1 MKVGREMKI
10 KLKEIS
16 RDDLKVGDTVGIAR
30 TVNCG
35 WLSTF
40 RHRKI
45 IPVKI
50 TKITPKRTK
59 IETDIYEEHGK
70 GEKFYEYDENARKEN
85 ELAEKFVLV
94 KDMEFELN
102 QFENKYGLKRM
113 DDEDILEMADYVEKI
128 MKILDRYRKE

>member
-1 MKVGREMKI
+1 MKI

-50 TKITPKRTK
+50 TRITPKRTK

-128 MKILDRYRKE
+128 MKILDKYRKE

>member
-1 MKVGREMKI
+1 MNI

-16 RDDLKVGDTVGIAR
+16 RDDLKVGGTVGIAR

-50 TKITPKRTK
+50 TRITPKRTK

-102 QFENKYGLKRM
+102 QFENKYELKWM
-113 DDEDILEMADYVEKI
+113 DDEDILEMADCIEKI
-128 MKILDRYRKE
+128 MKILDKYRKE

>member
-1 MKVGREMKI
+1 MKI

-50 TKITPKRTK
+50 TRITPKRTK

-70 GEKFYEYDENARKEN
+70 GEKFYEYDENDRKEN

-102 QFENKYGLKRM
+102 QFENKYGLKWM

-128 MKILDRYRKE
+128 MKILDKYRKE

>member
-1 MKVGREMKI
+1 MDI

-50 TKITPKRTK
+50 TRITPKRTK

-128 MKILDRYRKE
+128 MKILDKYRKE

>member
-1 MKVGREMKI
+1 MNI

-50 TKITPKRTK
+50 TRITPKRTK
-59 IETDIYEEHGK
+59 IETDIY
-70 GEKFYEYDENARKEN
+70 GEINRK
-85 ELAEKFVLV
+85 
-94 KDMEFELN
+94 
-102 QFENKYGLKRM
+102 
-113 DDEDILEMADYVEKI
+113 
-128 MKILDRYRKE
+128 RKKC

>member
-1 MKVGREMKI
+1 MNI

-30 TVNCG
+30 MVNCG

-50 TKITPKRTK
+50 TRITPKRTK

-128 MKILDRYRKE
+128 MKILGKYRKK

>member
-1 MKVGREMKI
+1 MDI

-50 TKITPKRTK
+50 TRITPKRTK

-85 ELAEKFVLV
+85 ELAEKFILV

-128 MKILDRYRKE
+128 MKILGKYRKK

>member
-1 MKVGREMKI
+1 MKI

-16 RDDLKVGDTVGIAR
+16 RADLKVGDTVGIAR

-50 TKITPKRTK
+50 TRITPKRTK

-128 MKILDRYRKE
+128 MKILGKYRKE

>member
-1 MKVGREMKI
+1 MKI

-50 TKITPKRTK
+50 TRITPKRTK
-59 IETDIYEEHGK
+59 IETDMYQEHGK
-70 GEKFYEYDENARKEN
+70 DEKFYEYDENARKEN

-94 KDMEFELN
+94 KDMEFKLN
-102 QFENKYGLKRM
+102 QFENKYGLKWM

-128 MKILDRYRKE
+128 MKILGKYRKE

>member
-1 MKVGREMKI
+1 MKI

-50 TKITPKRTK
+50 TRITPKRTK

-70 GEKFYEYDENARKEN
+70 GEKFYEYDENARREN

-102 QFENKYGLKRM
+102 QFENKYGLKWM

-128 MKILDRYRKE
+128 MKIFCKYRKE

>member
-1 MKVGREMKI
+1 MEI

-35 WLSTF
+35 WVSTF

-50 TKITPKRTK
+50 TRITPKRTK
-59 IETDIYEEHGK
+59 IETDMYQEHGK

-102 QFENKYGLKRM
+102 QFENKYGMKRM

-128 MKILDRYRKE
+128 MKILGKYRKE

>member
-1 MKVGREMKI
+1 MNI

-30 TVNCG
+30 MVNCG

-50 TKITPKRTK
+50 TRITPKRTK

-70 GEKFYEYDENARKEN
+70 DEKFYEYDENARKEN

-102 QFENKYGLKRM
+102 RFENKYGLKWM
-113 DDEDILEMADYVEKI
+113 DDEDILEMADYIEKI
-128 MKILDRYRKE
+128 IKILDKYRKE

>member
-1 MKVGREMKI
+1 MNI

-35 WLSTF
+35 WISTF

-50 TKITPKRTK
+50 TRITPKRTK

-128 MKILDRYRKE
+128 MKILDKYRKE

>member
-1 MKVGREMKI
+1 MNI

-45 IPVKI
+45 IPVRRI
-50 TKITPKRTK
+50 GTS
-59 IETDIYEEHGK
+59 G
-70 GEKFYEYDENARKEN
+70 GW
-85 ELAEKFVLV
+85 
-94 KDMEFELN
+94 
-102 QFENKYGLKRM
+102 
-113 DDEDILEMADYVEKI
+113 
-128 MKILDRYRKE
+128 

>member
-1 MKVGREMKI
+1 MKI

-50 TKITPKRTK
+50 TRITPKRTK

-70 GEKFYEYDENARKEN
+70 GEKFYEYDENVRKEN

-102 QFENKYGLKRM
+102 QFENKYGLKWM

-128 MKILDRYRKE
+128 MKILGKYRKE

>member
-1 MKVGREMKI
+1 MKVGQEMNI

-30 TVNCG
+30 MVNCG

-50 TKITPKRTK
+50 TRITPKRTK

-94 KDMEFELN
+94 KDMEFKLN
-102 QFENKYGLKRM
+102 QFENKYGLKWM

-128 MKILDRYRKE
+128 MKILGKYRKE

>member
-1 MKVGREMKI
+1 MNI

-16 RDDLKVGDTVGIAR
+16 RDDLKVGDTVGI
-30 TVNCG
+30 
-35 WLSTF
+35 

-50 TKITPKRTK
+50 TRITPKRTK

-85 ELAEKFVLV
+85 ELLAEAIGKVL
-94 KDMEFELN
+94 M
-102 QFENKYGLKRM
+102 NKM
-113 DDEDILEMADYVEKI
+113 VFQMPEDSEV
-128 MKILDRYRKE
+128 

>member
-1 MKVGREMKI
+1 MKI

-50 TKITPKRTK
+50 TRITPKRIK

-128 MKILDRYRKE
+128 MKILGKYRKE

>member
-1 MKVGREMKI
+1 MNI

-40 RHRKI
+40 RHKNI
-45 IPVKI
+45 ITVKI
-50 TKITPKRTK
+50 TRITPKRTK

-70 GEKFYEYDENARKEN
+70 GEKFYEYDNNAKKEN

-128 MKILDRYRKE
+128 MKILGKYRKE

>member
-1 MKVGREMKI
+1 MNI

-30 TVNCG
+30 MVNCG

-50 TKITPKRTK
+50 TRITPKRTK

-94 KDMEFELN
+94 KDMEFKLN
-102 QFENKYGLKRM
+102 QFENKYGLKWM

-128 MKILDRYRKE
+128 MKILGKYRKE

>member
-1 MKVGREMKI
+1 MNI

-50 TKITPKRTK
+50 TRITPKRTK

-85 ELAEKFVLV
+85 ELLAETIEKAL
-94 KDMEFELN
+94 M
-102 QFENKYGLKRM
+102 NKM
-113 DDEDILEMADYVEKI
+113 VFQMPEDSEVEV
-128 MKILDRYRKE
+128 

>member
-1 MKVGREMKI
+1 MNI

-16 RDDLKVGDTVGIAR
+16 RDDLKAGDTVGIAR

-40 RHRKI
+40 RHKKI

-50 TKITPKRTK
+50 TRITPKRTK

-70 GEKFYEYDENARKEN
+70 GEKFYEYDNNAKKEN

-128 MKILDRYRKE
+128 MKILGKYRKE

>member
-1 MKVGREMKI
+1 MKGGREMNI

-16 RDDLKVGDTVGIAR
+16 RDDLKAGDTVGIAR

-40 RHRKI
+40 RHKKI

-50 TKITPKRTK
+50 TRITPKRTK

-70 GEKFYEYDENARKEN
+70 GEKFYEYDNNAKKEN

-128 MKILDRYRKE
+128 MKILGKYRKE

>member
-1 MKVGREMKI
+1 MNI

-40 RHRKI
+40 RHKKI

-50 TKITPKRTK
+50 TRITPKRTK

-70 GEKFYEYDENARKEN
+70 GEKFYEYDNNAKKEN

-128 MKILDRYRKE
+128 MKILGKYRKE

>member
-1 MKVGREMKI
+1 MKI

-50 TKITPKRTK
+50 TRITPKRTK

-113 DDEDILEMADYVEKI
+113 DDKDILEMADYVEKI
-128 MKILDRYRKE
+128 MKILGKYRKK

>member
-1 MKVGREMKI
+1 MNI

-30 TVNCG
+30 MVNCG

-50 TKITPKRTK
+50 TRITPKRTK

-70 GEKFYEYDENARKEN
+70 DEKFYEYDENARKEN

-102 QFENKYGLKRM
+102 QFENKYGLKWM

-128 MKILDRYRKE
+128 MKILDKYRKE

>member
-1 MKVGREMKI
+1 MKVGREMNI

-50 TKITPKRTK
+50 TRITPKRTK

-128 MKILDRYRKE
+128 MKILDKYRKE

>member
-1 MKVGREMKI
+1 MKI

-30 TVNCG
+30 TVNYG

-50 TKITPKRTK
+50 TRITPKRIK
-59 IETDIYEEHGK
+59 IETDIYEENGK
-70 GEKFYEYDENARKEN
+70 SEKFYEYDENARKEN
-85 ELAEKFVLV
+85 ELAEKFVLIR
-94 KDMEFELN
+94 DMEFELN
-102 QFENKYGLKRM
+102 QFENKYGLKWM

-128 MKILDRYRKE
+128 MKILDRYRK

>member
-1 MKVGREMKI
+1 MDI

-50 TKITPKRTK
+50 TRITPKRTK
-59 IETDIYEEHGK
+59 IETDMYQEHGK
-70 GEKFYEYDENARKEN
+70 SEKFYEYDENARKEN

-102 QFENKYGLKRM
+102 QFENKYGLKWM

-128 MKILDRYRKE
+128 MKILGKYRKE

>member
-1 MKVGREMKI
+1 MNI

-50 TKITPKRTK
+50 TRITPKKPRSK
-59 IETDIYEEHGK
+59 QIYMK
-70 GEKFYEYDENARKEN
+70 NMEKAKSFTNTMKMP
-85 ELAEKFVLV
+85 EKKMNLRRSLFW
-94 KDMEFELN
+94 
-102 QFENKYGLKRM
+102 
-113 DDEDILEMADYVEKI
+113 
-128 MKILDRYRKE
+128 

>member
-1 MKVGREMKI
+1 MNI

-16 RDDLKVGDTVGIAR
+16 RDDLKAGDTVGIAR

-40 RHRKI
+40 RHKKI

-50 TKITPKRTK
+50 TRITPKRTK

-70 GEKFYEYDENARKEN
+70 DEKFYEYDNNAKKEN

-128 MKILDRYRKE
+128 MKILGKYRKE

>member
-1 MKVGREMKI
+1 MKI
-10 KLKEIS
+10 RLKEIS

-35 WLSTF
+35 YLSTF

-50 TKITPKRTK
+50 TRITPKRTK

-70 GEKFYEYDENARKEN
+70 GEKFYEYDENARREN
-85 ELAEKFVLV
+85 ELVEKFVLV

-102 QFENKYGLKRM
+102 QFENKYRLKWM

-128 MKILDRYRKE
+128 MKILDKYRKE

>member
-1 MKVGREMKI
+1 MKVGREMNI

-16 RDDLKVGDTVGIAR
+16 RDNLKVGDTVGIAR

-50 TKITPKRTK
+50 TRITPKRTK

-128 MKILDRYRKE
+128 MKILDKYRKE